1 MSRSQERLNRPVSKL
16 TTASV
21 ALRRLASADFWPAW
35 WPARRWTKAVL
46 LTAMVLQLGGCTTYP
61 PTTGMSLPDS
71 PLSPEAVAEAEAA
84 KHGIRVTGLHLS
96 AHGYVLD
103 LRYRVLDKELAAP
116 LLDKKKKVY
125 LLDEA
130 HNAKLGVPESPV
142 IGGMR
147 QTSRNYTIYTDR
159 DYFILF
165 VNPGRAVRPGD
176 VLKLA
181 VDSTTIAA
189 LKVR

>member
-1 MSRSQERLNRPVSKL
+1 MSRSQERLNRPIGKL

-35 WPARRWTKAVL
+35 PARRWTKAVML
-46 LTAMVLQLGGCTTYP
+46 SAMVLQLGGCTTYP
-61 PTTGMSLPDS
+61 QTTGMSLTDS
-71 PLSPEAVAEAEAA
+71 SLSPEAVAKAEAA
-84 KHGIRVTGLHLS
+84 KHGIRVTSLHLS

-103 LRYRVLDKELAAP
+103 LRYRVVDKELAAP
-116 LLDKKKKVY
+116 LLDRKKKVY

-130 HNAKLGVPESPV
+130 HSAKLGVPESPV

-147 QTSRNYTIYTDR
+147 QSARNNTIYTDR

-176 VLKLA
+176 ELKLA
-181 VDSTTIAA
+181 IDDTAIAT
-189 LKVR
+189 LKVQ

>member
-1 MSRSQERLNRPVSKL
+1 MNAQPDRLIRA
-16 TTASV
+16 TRQWATAALLV
-21 ALRRLASADFWPAW
+21 AAALQLSACATPPEVATRLADSS
-35 WPARRWTKAVL
+35 
-46 LTAMVLQLGGCTTYP
+46 QP
-61 PTTGMSLPDS
+61 P
-71 PLSPEAVAEAEAA
+71 EAEA
-84 KHGIRVTGLHLS
+84 KLGIRIAGLHLS

-103 LRYRVLDKELAAP
+103 LRYRVVDKEKAAP
-116 LLDKKKKVY
+116 LLNSKKKVY

-130 HNAKLGVPESPV
+130 HSAKLGVPESPI

-147 QTSRNYTIYTDR
+147 QTSRNNVIYTDR

-181 VDSTTIAA
+181 VDDTTVGE
-189 LKVR
+189 LKVQ

>member
-1 MSRSQERLNRPVSKL
+1 MSNSQEWLHQP
-16 TTASV
+16 TTVSV
-21 ALRRLASADFWPAW
+21 ALRRLASADFWPARS
-35 WPARRWTKAVL
+35 AGRLATAML
-46 LTAMVLQLGGCTTYP
+46 LTAAVLQLGACANYP
-61 PTTGMSLPDS
+61 PAAGVSLTDS
-71 PLSPEAVAEAEAA
+71 SLAPEAVAEAEAA

-116 LLDKKKKVY
+116 LLDRKKKVY
-125 LLDEA
+125 LLDDA
-130 HNAKLGVPESPV
+130 HNARLGVPESPV

-147 QTSRNYTIYTDR
+147 QTSRNYTVYTDR

-181 VDSTTIAA
+181 VDSTTIAE